1 MTALSDDASSATP
14 WAPLDPGRGVAR
26 GAAIADYEVVLTG
39 GLDQD
44 SVTGAVAATD
54 AAFGS
59 RPAGV
64 YACWDSGHSRFCG
77 AVPYLECDGVAS

>member
-1 MTALSDDASSATP
+1 M
-14 WAPLDPGRGVAR
+14 AR
-26 GAAIADYEVVLTG
+26 GAPIADYEVVLTG

-64 YACWDSGHSRFCG
+64 FGYWDSGCSRFYG
-77 AVPYLECDGVAS
+77 AVAYVESDVVAS

>member
-1 MTALSDDASSATP
+1 M
-14 WAPLDPGRGVAR
+14 
-26 GAAIADYEVVLTG
+26 VLTG

-44 SVTGAVAATD
+44 SVTGASAAAATD

-64 YACWDSGHSRFCG
+64 SGHWGSGYSRFCG
-77 AVPYLECDGVAS
+77 AVADVECDVVAS